1 MSGVRKTESVE
12 EIIKDE
18 SAQSN
23 QGIPLEIFIQ
33 SISVFFQTHCICV
46 SFEAKESGSMSSRYA
61 QVVIPLAVIRHERK
75 AKQYEACTL
84 YGVLTKGTQYT
95 FMQMN
100 TEGQVRT
107 YNLDGSDPAQLKRTT
122 EAESSSQT
130 MDFDNDNEQSSPVV

>member
-1 MSGVRKTESVE
+1 
-12 EIIKDE
+12 
-18 SAQSN
+18 
-23 QGIPLEIFIQ
+23 
-33 SISVFFQTHCICV
+33 
-46 SFEAKESGSMSSRYA
+46 MSSRYA

-75 AKQYEACTL
+75 AKQYEDCTL

-107 YNLDGSDPAQLKRTT
+107 YSLDGSDPAQLKRAYNNLVWIIDRTIKQALEDADSKPTPNGPQTNIADVHTGTT